1 MDTDSSMRVTPSC
14 SYSYCE
20 GSVLGERG
28 GEGEVF
34 RGTCKRSGHS
44 VAVKVFHSPLSARI
58 PEHTP
63 DVCIRRGLESAGWL
77 KAARELMVLPLA
89 WEQDE
94 RRSMLVLPLMNCG
107 DLLDDTRKRFAD
119 GRAMCEEDARKLAG
133 RLLRATVLL
142 HELGWGHMDI
152 KLENV
157 LLHDGEA
164 FLADFGHAKPT
175 SRPVVRRARQA
186 MPNPR
191 AVNFMAPERFRQ
203 SVVHVKPCD
212 VWAIGACILAVL
224 TGTGVDV
231 SRPDGLVLPF
241 QAGTLSAECLN
252 FLGQS
257 MDFDPDRRATAD
269 QLLAH
274 PWLAEP
280 AAAHEA
286 SFASSSAAASGA
298 AAPQPEGSPAWSST
312 HSRAAAAS
320 ASAAEA
326 ASARCTSGETDSTED
341 SDVE

>member
-1 MDTDSSMRVTPSC
+1 M
-14 SYSYCE
+14 
-20 GSVLGERG
+20 
-28 GEGEVF
+28 
-34 RGTCKRSGHS
+34 
-44 VAVKVFHSPLSARI
+44 
-58 PEHTP
+58 
-63 DVCIRRGLESAGWL
+63 
-77 KAARELMVLPLA
+77 
-89 WEQDE
+89 
-94 RRSMLVLPLMNCG
+94 
-107 DLLDDTRKRFAD
+107 
-119 GRAMCEEDARKLAG
+119 
-133 RLLRATVLL
+133 
-142 HELGWGHMDI
+142 
-152 KLENV
+152 
-157 LLHDGEA
+157 
-164 FLADFGHAKPT
+164 
-175 SRPVVRRARQA
+175 
-186 MPNPR
+186 
-191 AVNFMAPERFRQ
+191 
-203 SVVHVKPCD
+203 
-212 VWAIGACILAVL
+212 
-224 TGTGVDV
+224 DV

-298 AAPQPEGSPAWSST
+298 AAPQPEGSPAWSCT